1 MADFWFAEI
10 DFFFALNPGLERDC
24 SNIQPNTE
32 YCTVGCESSLA
43 AANAGMC
50 VSSEDCAPGTCYEGF
65 CPGDAVWSTGGTCD
79 TGHGNRQCAG
89 KWGDC
94 CNQDGWCGTG
104 PDFCG
109 KDVCQM
115 GNCTAPIVPVL
126 SSSVPVSF
134 PPVTESFAQSTTA
147 TSLSLS
153 STAGSNAQ
161 GISDHFKGLRSY
173 SCDFNLCP
181 AGVFVC
187 TSPAA
192 EPAAIPELT
201 DRHGCPGDNVAGGKD
216 HAYYVDL
223 CELTCSHG
231 YCPAGTCQY
240 C

>member
-10 DFFFALNPGLERDC
+10 DFFFALSPGLERDC

-134 PPVTESFAQSTTA
+134 PPVTESFAQLTTA

-223 CELTCSHG
+223 CEFTCSHG